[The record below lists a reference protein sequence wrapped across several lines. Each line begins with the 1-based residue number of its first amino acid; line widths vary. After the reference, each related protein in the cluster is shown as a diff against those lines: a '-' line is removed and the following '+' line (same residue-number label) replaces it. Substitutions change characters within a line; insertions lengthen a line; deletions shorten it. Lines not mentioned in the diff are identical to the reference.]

1 MTQKQFCRTLLAGAA
16 CSLAACVGGGGG
28 GGGIASVSPSPPL
41 PPPAPPPSPPQPT
54 AISIFPLVTANTD
67 FAVLGYEVNTRGPAG
82 AIVGDGFAIS
92 YDATSKVYTI
102 DVPFAP
108 PGTFTVSDTTDSRYF
123 ACPNNCSLALDIVKP
138 SALDPVLDYVT
149 LASYYEYD
157 WSGGEPFGYFAF
169 GIPTTAGNVPVI
181 GSASYKASVLGT
193 TLDPTYD
200 IRGSATLQFNFAGG
214 TLAGTLNPIL
224 LEYGAN
230 ATVETVLPIYS
241 FVNTVFG
248 IGSTSFS
255 GGLQTPG
262 TNTLGSFNGIFMG
275 PIAQEVAARWT
286 APYYNPRLQR
296 WSTMLGV
303 MAGKKQ

>member
-1 MTQKQFCRTLLAGAA
+1 
-16 CSLAACVGGGGG
+16 
-28 GGGIASVSPSPPL
+28 
-41 PPPAPPPSPPQPT
+41 
-54 AISIFPLVTANTD
+54 VTTSTD
-67 FAVLGYEVNTRGPAG
+67 FGVLGHEASTRSPTST
-82 AIVGDGFAIS
+82 ISGDGFAIS

-102 DVPFAP
+102 DVPFASP
-108 PGTFTVSDTTDSRYF
+108 ATFTVSDTTNSYYF

-138 SALDPVLDYVT
+138 SALDPVLEYVT
-149 LASYYEYD
+149 LASYYDYD

-169 GIPTTAGNVPVI
+169 GIPTTAGNVPVT

-193 TLDPTYD
+193 TFDRNFA

-224 LEYGAN
+224 QESGSAF
-230 ATVETVLPIYS
+230 VETTLPAYS

-255 GGLQTPG
+255 GGLQTAG
-262 TNTLGSFNGIFMG
+262 TGTLGSFNGIFMG
-275 PIAQEVAARWT
+275 PIAQEVAARWQ
-286 APYYNPRLQR
+286 APYYNPRLQT
-296 WSTMLGV
+296 WSTMFGV